1 MTYRD
6 SLELELV
13 VEGFEGRDVLVEWR
27 EVSRKNTL
35 ETGGQVVFPPHLPQA
50 EHTVLTAQKL
60 HTHQIKH
67 IFMDNL
73 VLRCKMTESHT
84 NVD

>member
-1 MTYRD
+1 MFKWTYSD

-13 VEGFEGRDVLVEWR
+13 VKGFEGRDLLVERR
-27 EVSRKNTL
+27 EVGGENTL

-60 HTHQIKH
+60 HNKTHQIS
-67 IFMDNL
+67 I
-73 VLRCKMTESHT
+73 
-84 NVD
+84 